1 MNEEQVNCFVN
12 LIFDRLNLWIY
23 DYGKEEALV
32 YFVQY
37 LTLFQKGYQAN
48 DALDITKKI
57 MYLLIQERPDFIAL
71 WFDPNIN
78 RLFNFSEETRDR
90 EIKLPTL
97 VHKAVFRDM
106 MFVANGNY
114 ETTWENL
121 DNLFLIWNVTGEDDP
136 REFFDKNRE

>member
-57 MYLLIQERPDFIAL
+57 MYLLIYLSQNL
-71 WFDPNIN
+71 M
-78 RLFNFSEETRDR
+78 L
-90 EIKLPTL
+90 
-97 VHKAVFRDM
+97 AVF
-106 MFVANGNY
+106 
-114 ETTWENL
+114 
-121 DNLFLIWNVTGEDDP
+121 FLRSYTLRLKRSPQPCLRVLSPQADFHHDA
-136 REFFDKNRE
+136 